1 MNWPKLL
8 ADSAAPLADIPRI
21 DSFAG
26 RYGPLVLLA
35 VLLAVL
41 LTKAVRT
48 WQEIHEVEEPAT
60 PDELLASLEDAHVAG
75 ELDDDEIAKVRQQL
89 GSCPTDPEGAREP

>member
-8 ADSAAPLADIPRI
+8 AGSAAPLADFPRI
-21 DSFAG
+21 ESFAW
-26 RYGPLVLLA
+26 RYVPLVILAALL
-35 VLLAVL
+35 VVL

-48 WQEIHEVEEPAT
+48 WQEIHDVEEPAT
-60 PDELLASLEDAHVAG
+60 PDEVLAALEDAHRAG

-89 GSCPTDPEGAREP
+89 GNWQTEPGDARKP

>member
-8 ADSAAPLADIPRI
+8 ADSAALLADFPRI

-26 RYGPLVLLA
+26 RYGPLALFALLLA
-35 VLLAVL
+35 VLLA
-41 LTKAVRT
+41 KAVRT
-48 WQEIHEVEEPAT
+48 WHEIHEVEEPAT

-89 GSCPTDPEGAREP
+89 GSCQTYPEDAREP